1 MRAGATVTG
10 PPNVNRHYDQSFGME
25 AVYNVTK
32 NSFVQND
39 EKKRE
44 LKALFSVLFLP
55 ENRKPAEPAFD
66 CPKAEGGVGA
76 LGTAIG
82 MGLWDKPLRT
92 LASPAASG
100 KPWAAYL

>member
-1 MRAGATVTG
+1 MSIGIMTKVSG
-10 PPNVNRHYDQSFGME
+10 WKL
-25 AVYNVTK
+25 YNVTK

-39 EKKRE
+39 EKKKRA
-44 LKALFSVLFLP
+44 KSSLFSVLFLP

-82 MGLWDKPLRT
+82 MEL
-92 LASPAASG
+92 
-100 KPWAAYL
+100 